1 MWVSGKPVRIMIMF
15 YRRELRIEYTE
26 KIITLFQQWDFNI
39 KEIGM
44 EEEKLS
50 VGITFAL
57 IVNLLVLSLELK

>member
-1 MWVSGKPVRIMIMF
+1 MF